1 MVANSAKASVAVLRD
16 YSIRIVENTHVTY
29 VILLSIFRLIFRVNT
44 NIKYISAV
52 PKSRAD
58 QTSILSVSRVK
69 TVDKINIIKTK
80 CQKIYGK
87 WLVRSSN
94 PAGNYMFKVNNR
106 NTRTRCEICS
116 KLTIKIPERRQWR
129 WRWRCYNWEWWL
141 YWCNCFEVCIKSVLF
156 F

>member
-58 QTSILSVSRVK
+58 QTSILSVSRAK

-80 CQKIYGK
+80 CQKIYG
-87 WLVRSSN
+87 
-94 PAGNYMFKVNNR
+94 
-106 NTRTRCEICS
+106 T
-116 KLTIKIPERRQWR
+116 
-129 WRWRCYNWEWWL
+129 
-141 YWCNCFEVCIKSVLF
+141 
-156 F
+156 